1 MNLIFRIIAGT
12 PLWVWLL
19 LAFLV
24 WQGMKA
30 TRPQTITIW
39 RALLLPVTFTILGLS
54 RIDINQQVTIWPLVA
69 WAVCG
74 LALLPVG
81 IHNPRPL
88 EIDRAT
94 GRIFRQGSVFPL
106 IRNIVVFALLYAA
119 AVWAAMHA
127 DRLTIETIITR
138 AVSGGTSGYFIGSA
152 FALLREYRRTR

>member
-1 MNLIFRIIAGT
+1 MNLIFGIISGT

-30 TRPQTITIW
+30 TRPQTIAIW
-39 RALLLPVTFTILGLS
+39 RALLLPLIFTIWGLS
-54 RIDINQQVTIWPLVA
+54 RIGINQQVTVWPLVA
-69 WAVCG
+69 WAVCA

-81 IHNPRPL
+81 VLTPSPL
-88 EIDRAT
+88 ELDRAT

-106 IRNIVVFALLYAA
+106 IRNIVVFCLLYAA
-119 AVWAAMHA
+119 AVLAAMHA
-127 DRLTIETIITR
+127 DGLTMGAIISR

-152 FALLREYRRTR
+152 FALLREYRLTR